1 MNKTIDKYDILL
13 INSCFE
19 EVSAEVGTSM
29 EERMKVYNGF
39 LFLTNLQ
46 TFDPNITV
54 NYFWD
59 FHWEIVMSCNMYLC
73 FLDLENI
80 YFIFKNEIKGKSPEV
95 PFYGITSPYSYFEV
109 I

>member
-29 EERMKVYNGF
+29 EGRMKVYNGF

-54 NYFWD
+54 NYF
-59 FHWEIVMSCNMYLC
+59 
-73 FLDLENI
+73 
-80 YFIFKNEIKGKSPEV
+80 
-95 PFYGITSPYSYFEV
+95 
-109 I
+109 